1 MNNSNYFEIKV
12 FILDFN
18 SNERKVAGQK
28 GRMGKSVVKNWP
40 SDPVLD
46 LYSCDGQEK
55 VNYPLSFL
63 CINKARI
70 PDSLYY
76 ANALCIYKYP

>member
-28 GRMGKSVVKNWP
+28 GRMGKSVVK
-40 SDPVLD
+40 S
-46 LYSCDGQEK
+46 
-55 VNYPLSFL
+55 
-63 CINKARI
+63 
-70 PDSLYY
+70 
-76 ANALCIYKYP
+76 